1 MACGRHGC
9 YVPQAL
15 VDLFKGEQQKNA
27 DFCLLKS
34 LQHTNV
40 HTDQTVLLIY
50 DIICQ
55 YIIYIL
61 EYIGH
66 HLPPGLVIDDAIGL
80 FHVHAHKEQCFFQF
94 VPTFYTWHWHCG
106 QRNFGISLVNS

>member
-1 MACGRHGC
+1 MACGCHGC
-9 YVPQAL
+9 YAPQAL

-34 LQHTNV
+34 LQHTGV

-55 YIIYIL
+55 IYLNTLGII
-61 EYIGH
+61 
-66 HLPPGLVIDDAIGL
+66 
-80 FHVHAHKEQCFFQF
+80 FHQAL
-94 VPTFYTWHWHCG
+94 
-106 QRNFGISLVNS
+106 S